1 MPTPE
6 AHALLSASSA
16 SRWLKCT
23 AAPRFEERFPEEDS
37 EYAREG
43 TLAHAICE
51 LKLLRHFTDKITPRA
66 FTQRYNKL
74 KKDPLYKD
82 EMDDTSEVY
91 VEYLSE
97 VAMTYDA
104 RPYVAAEV
112 RVDFS
117 DYAPEGFGTCDCIMI
132 GGDTLR
138 ITDYKHGKGV
148 EVSAEGNEQM
158 RLYALGALKRYAPVF
173 GDAIKRVCMTIVQPR
188 ISRTPSSETISLD
201 ELYAWGETIKPAA
214 QKAFYGFGSFQA
226 GEHCRFCKGRAVC
239 RARAEHYLSLEREK
253 PSVFYP
259 DANVDTVSDDEICD
273 LIERGRQIEKWV
285 KDLEAY
291 AKNKILSGGHVPGLK
306 VVAGKSYRS
315 FTDAN
320 AAINAAINAGYDKSM
335 LYKSEPISLAQLEK
349 LMGEKE
355 FNEKLGHLVNKPV
368 GLPTLVRDTD
378 GREDYSSAVSD
389 FAGVGSTPKQ

>member
-1 MPTPE
+1 M
-6 AHALLSASSA
+6 
-16 SRWLKCT
+16 
-23 AAPRFEERFPEEDS
+23 
-37 EYAREG
+37 
-43 TLAHAICE
+43 AHAICE

-214 QKAFYGFGSFQA
+214 QKAFYGFGSFRA